1 MKPLLVYLG
10 LKPEENIFRFWG
22 GQVANKIEENAYIKK
37 AKIHRKIPST
47 IQIEVEE
54 RTHYY
59 SAEFL
64 GKYAYIGKQG
74 YILEIAEDS
83 KQKLIL
89 QGIGTPEEQVVEKN
103 RLNQEDIEKIED
115 VMKIMSVIKE
125 YELDSKA
132 TSIDIHDKNNYSIY
146 FEEEKKRVYLGDST
160 NLSNKL
166 LYVNAI
172 IEQEK
177 GKAGEIFANGD
188 VNQKFKVY
196 FKESLN
202 L

>member
-1 MKPLLVYLG
+1 
-10 LKPEENIFRFWG
+10 
-22 GQVANKIEENAYIKK
+22 VANKIEENAYIKK
-37 AKIHRKIPST
+37 PKIHRKIPST
-47 IQIEVEE
+47 IQLEVEE

-146 FEEEKKRVYLGDST
+146 FEGEKKRVYLGDST

-172 IEQEK
+172 MEEEK

-202 L
+202 I